1 MLSCIVCK
9 EEKSEQ
15 DISLE
20 SDDTVCIDCDEEV
33 KTDEIQDEVNDMSLS
48 DALGVL
54 LEAGRTD
61 LESYW
66 DSIQEF
72 LIEQKT

>member
-1 MLSCIVCK
+1 MT
-9 EEKSEQ
+9 
-15 DISLE
+15 D
-20 SDDTVCIDCDEEV
+20 
-33 KTDEIQDEVNDMSLS
+33 DEIQDEVNDMTLS
-48 DALGVL
+48 DTLGVL

>member
-1 MLSCIVCK
+1 MT
-9 EEKSEQ
+9 
-15 DISLE
+15 D
-20 SDDTVCIDCDEEV
+20 
-33 KTDEIQDEVNDMSLS
+33 DEIQDKVNDMTLS

>member
-1 MLSCIVCK
+1 MS
-9 EEKSEQ
+9 
-15 DISLE
+15 
-20 SDDTVCIDCDEEV
+20 
-33 KTDEIQDEVNDMSLS
+33 TDEILDEVNDMTLS

-72 LIEQKT
+72 LMETRSN

>member
-1 MLSCIVCK
+1 MP
-9 EEKSEQ
+9 EE
-15 DISLE
+15 
-20 SDDTVCIDCDEEV
+20 
-33 KTDEIQDEVNDMSLS
+33 DEILDKVNDMTLS

-61 LESYW
+61 LEANW

-72 LIEQKT
+72 LIEKEGE